1 MDNPIILLAG
11 TRVQSRSFPRKDR
24 LDHSFHNCIDIFDA
38 VSGYFTSVSD
48 TPRNA
53 GDGRHVAEEPDLRGE

>member
-1 MDNPIILLAG
+1 MDNPIIPLAG

-24 LDHSFHNCIDIFDA
+24 MDHSFHNRIGIFDPS
-38 VSGYFTSVSD
+38 SGYFTSVSD

-53 GDGRHVAEEPDLRGE
+53 GDRRDVAEEPDLRGE

>member
-1 MDNPIILLAG
+1 MDNPIILLDG

-24 LDHSFHNCIDIFDA
+24 LDHSFHNRIGIFDA
-38 VSGYFTSVSD
+38 SSGYFTSVSD

-53 GDGRHVAEEPDLRGE
+53 GDRRHVAEEPDLRGE

>member
-24 LDHSFHNCIDIFDA
+24 LDHSFHNRIGVFDA
-38 VSGYFTSVSD
+38 SSGDFSAISD
-48 TPRNA
+48 TSWNA
-53 GDGRHVAEEPDLRGE
+53 GDGRHIVKDADLCGK